1 MCGMKLQQIG
11 NSLTKLASSQI
22 AITENFTKSL
32 IKLNCLLKNLNHT
45 EQYWDALH
53 LFQQIHY
60 SHHLKPDHYT
70 LSTALTACSNLHDI
84 NVGSQLHGHAIRTG
98 LNEFPHVS
106 NTLLSLYAKS
116 RDIVLVKMVFDEIQ
130 RPDIYSW
137 TTLLSACTKLG
148 ELEYAFWMFDRS
160 PQENVAIWNAII
172 TGCAENGHDEV
183 VFNLF
188 EKMHVLGVKHDNY
201 TFASVLSLCSLEML
215 DSGRQV
221 HSLVIKTG
229 FLVRAS
235 VINALLTMYFN
246 CRSITD
252 AYGVFEETR
261 GEIGDEITYN
271 AMMAGLSSME
281 RGDDALLIFK
291 DMQNAGWRPTEL
303 TFVSVMSVC
312 LWSRVATQV
321 HGQAIK
327 MGFEDCTSVS
337 NAAITMYSSCGN
349 LNAARMV
356 FMRIKEKDIVSWNA
370 IITSYA
376 QESLG
381 ADAIFTYLQMQRD
394 NIEPDEFTIGSL
406 LASSEMLVVVEMIQ
420 ASVIK
425 KALILKIEVSNAL
438 LSAFSSLGELNQANK
453 LFHEMSH
460 RNLISWNTLISG
472 FQLNGFPAQGL
483 QQLYELFL
491 SGLKPNVYTLCHA
504 LSICASI
511 SDLQHGKQLHGYI
524 LTSGYFPQISL
535 GNALVTLYA
544 KCGALS
550 WSLKV
555 FQAMIEKDIIS
566 WNSIISAHAQH
577 GQGNE
582 AMDCFEAM
590 QDSSGIIPDK
600 ATFTAVLSACS
611 HSGLVVDGIRIFSA
625 MVNTYGIEPEVHHFS
640 CVIDLLSRAGF
651 LDISERLINIKD
663 TDIDPSVWWTLFSSC
678 VAYGNL
684 ELGSIAAR
692 FLLKTEHNDP
702 ALYVLLSNLYA
713 NVGKWEESADVREL
727 MRRYGV
733 MKQPGSSWIRS

>member
-1 MCGMKLQQIG
+1 MKLQQIR
-11 NSLTKLASSQI
+11 ST
-22 AITENFTKSL
+22 FTKSL
-32 IKLNCLLKNLNHT
+32 LKLNCLLKDLNHS
-45 EQYWDALH
+45 QKYWDALH
-53 LFQQIHY
+53 LFQQIHSTY
-60 SHHLKPDHYT
+60 HLEPDHYT
-70 LSTALTACSNLHDI
+70 LSTALAACSNLRDVY
-84 NVGSQLHGHAIRTG
+84 VGSQIHGHAIKSG
-98 LNEFPHVS
+98 FNEFPHVS

-116 RDIVLVKMVFDEIQ
+116 WDIALVKMVFDEIQ

-137 TTLLSACTKLG
+137 TTLLSACMKLG
-148 ELEYAFWMFDRS
+148 ESEYAFWMFDRS

-172 TGCAENGHDEV
+172 TGFAENGLDEV

-188 EKMHVLGVKHDNY
+188 QKMHVLGVKHDNY

-221 HSLVIKTG
+221 HSLIVKTG
-229 FLVRAS
+229 FLVRSS

-261 GEIGDEITYN
+261 GGLGDEITYN

-281 RGDDALLIFK
+281 RGDDVLLIFK
-291 DMQNAGWRPTEL
+291 DMQNSGWRPTEL
-303 TFVSVMSVC
+303 TFVSVISVC
-312 LWSRVATQV
+312 LLSRVATQV

-327 MGFEDCTSVS
+327 MGFEDFTSVS
-337 NAAITMYSSCGN
+337 NAAITMYSSCGD

-376 QESLG
+376 QESLSE
-381 ADAIFTYLQMQRD
+381 DAILAYLQMQRD
-394 NIEPDEFTIGSL
+394 DIEPDEFTIGSL
-406 LASSEMLVVVEMIQ
+406 LASSKLLVVVEMIQ

-425 KALILKIEVSNAL
+425 KALNLKIEVSNAL
-438 LSAFSSLGELNQANK
+438 LSAFSNLGELNQANK
-453 LFHEMSH
+453 LFHEMSQ

-472 FQLNGFPAQGL
+472 FQLNGLPVCGL
-483 QQLYELFL
+483 QQFYELLL
-491 SGLKPNVYTLCHA
+491 SGLRPNVYTLCHA

-524 LTSGYFPQISL
+524 LTSGYFSQISL

-555 FQAMIEKDIIS
+555 FQTMIEKDIIS

-577 GQGNE
+577 GRGKE
-582 AMDCFEAM
+582 AIECFEAM
-590 QDSSGIIPDK
+590 QDSGGIIPDK

-611 HSGLVVDGIRIFSA
+611 HSGLVADGIRIFSS
-625 MVNTYGIEPEVHHFS
+625 MVRTYGLEPEVHHFS

-663 TDIDPSVWWTLFSSC
+663 INIDPSVWWTLFSSC
-678 VAYGNL
+678 VAHGNL

-692 FLLKTEHNDP
+692 FLLNTEHNEP
-702 ALYVLLSNLYA
+702 AVYVLLSNLYA
-713 NVGKWEESADVREL
+713 NAEKWEESAAVREL

-733 MKQPGSSWIRS
+733 V

>member
-1 MCGMKLQQIG
+1 
-11 NSLTKLASSQI
+11 
-22 AITENFTKSL
+22 
-32 IKLNCLLKNLNHT
+32 
-45 EQYWDALH
+45 
-53 LFQQIHY
+53 
-60 SHHLKPDHYT
+60 
-70 LSTALTACSNLHDI
+70 
-84 NVGSQLHGHAIRTG
+84 
-98 LNEFPHVS
+98 
-106 NTLLSLYAKS
+106 
-116 RDIVLVKMVFDEIQ
+116 
-130 RPDIYSW
+130 
-137 TTLLSACTKLG
+137 
-148 ELEYAFWMFDRS
+148 
-160 PQENVAIWNAII
+160 
-172 TGCAENGHDEV
+172 
-183 VFNLF
+183 
-188 EKMHVLGVKHDNY
+188 
-201 TFASVLSLCSLEML
+201 ML

-261 GEIGDEITYN
+261 GDIGDEITYN
-271 AMMAGLSSME
+271 AMMAGLSSMGI
-281 RGDDALLIFK
+281 GDDALLIFK

-349 LNAARMV
+349 MNAARMV
-356 FMRIKEKDIVSWNA
+356 FLRIKEKDIVSWNA

-376 QESLG
+376 QASLC

-406 LASSEMLVVVEMIQ
+406 LASSEFLVVVEMIQ

-472 FQLNGFPAQGL
+472 FQLNGLPAQGL
-483 QQLYELFL
+483 QQLYELLL
-491 SGLKPNVYTLCHA
+491 SGLRPNVYTLCHA

-524 LTSGYFPQISL
+524 LASGYFPQISL
-535 GNALVTLYA
+535 GNALVTL
-544 KCGALS
+544 
-550 WSLKV
+550 
-555 FQAMIEKDIIS
+555 M
-566 WNSIISAHAQH
+566 
-577 GQGNE
+577 
-582 AMDCFEAM
+582 
-590 QDSSGIIPDK
+590 DK
-600 ATFTAVLSACS
+600 AMKLWIVLRLCKILAESYPIRPTFTAVLSACS

-678 VAYGNL
+678 VAHGNL

-702 ALYVLLSNLYA
+702 TLYVLLSNLYA
-713 NVGKWEESADVREL
+713 NVGKWEESADVRKL